1 MLKHFYLGI
10 FAALALAAAAPA
22 TASAQSNL
30 VLVPDGDPE
39 MATAVTKARASL
51 PTFWKA
57 FEHPGVG
64 EEGFAL
70 KVAIKDGSD
79 VEHFWL
85 WTSPATA
92 TSFRAPST
100 TIPAWS
106 TTSKTASATSSPCG
120 PNLGLAVPAQ
130 RQDGRQRDHAA
141 APEANAEGRSRRLP
155 RHVRDALMLGPRRAR
170 GGW

>member
-1 MLKHFYLGI
+1 MLIRFFLRI
-10 FAALALAAAAPA
+10 FAALALAAAAPM

-57 FEHPGVG
+57 FEHPDVG

-85 WTSPATA
+85 LDIARNGDKLSG
-92 TSFRAPST
+92 
-100 TIPAWS
+100 TINNDP
-106 TTSKTASATSSPCG
+106 G
-120 PNLGLAVPAQ
+120 VVDNAQ
-130 RQDGRQRDHAA
+130 NGERYEFTVDQISHWLYLRNGKMVGNETMRPLLKRMPKA
-141 APEANAEGRSRRLP
+141 EAEGY
-155 RHVRDALMLGPRRAR
+155 RAMYETP
-170 GGW
+170 